1 MTTASPGA
9 KDLALAQA
17 RVALHAFLDAE
28 CTLDCRPS
36 GPPRVSILLLLWNRA
51 ELTLS
56 CLQTLALQL
65 NDTPYEIVVID
76 NGSRDET
83 GLLLD
88 RIEGLKVVRNQ
99 ENIGFPRGVNQA
111 AQLASGEYL
120 LLLNND
126 TQVLGRA
133 IDVAANF
140 LAADASVGAVGG
152 KIILLDGTLQE
163 AGCTMCRNGWPYPYG
178 RGAAPDGPA
187 FLFQREV
194 DYCSGAFLMTRREV
208 FARLGGLDELF
219 SPGYFEDVDY
229 CIRVRQEGLRVVYLP
244 EAAILH
250 YENGSS
256 STVSDLSDL
265 VLRNHRRF
273 SARYAEWLH
282 GQPTDAVPPLLL
294 RTGGNALFNVL
305 LLGDGLVKGQVAEQA
320 LATLQALVAR
330 IQALD
335 GFVTL
340 SLSGAAA
347 RTLRTVLGQ
356 LPKTVEVYCREQPD
370 SCDSWLATQAANY
383 DLVVAADAGSLRPF
397 LAQGITAPRCAILRD
412 ERFTPLEA
420 AALAAASPT
429 GGSAWLMSA

>member
-1 MTTASPGA
+1 MTTASPAA
-9 KDLALAQA
+9 KELALAQA
-17 RVALHAFLDAE
+17 RVALHAFLDAG
-28 CTLDCRPS
+28 CTLDCRPA

-56 CLQTLALQL
+56 CLQSLALQL
-65 NDTPYEIVVID
+65 NHTPYEIVVID
-76 NGSRDET
+76 NGSADET

-88 RIEGLKVVRNQ
+88 RIQGLKVVRNK

-133 IDVAANF
+133 IDAAADF

-163 AGCTMCRNGWPYPYG
+163 AGCTIYRNGWPYPYG
-178 RGAAPDGPA
+178 RGAAPDDPA

-208 FARLGGLDELF
+208 FACLAGLDELF

-229 CIRVRQEGLRVVYLP
+229 CIRIRQEGLRVVYLP
-244 EAAILH
+244 QAAILH

-256 STVSDLSDL
+256 STVTDLSDL
-265 VLRNHRRF
+265 VRRNHRRF
-273 SARYAEWLH
+273 TARHAEWLR
-282 GQPTDAVPPLLL
+282 GRPTDSMPPLLL
-294 RTGGNALFNVL
+294 RTRGDALFNVL
-305 LLGDGLVKGQVAEQA
+305 LLGDGVVKGQVVEQA
-320 LATLQALVAR
+320 LATLQGLVAR

-340 SLSGAAA
+340 RLTGAAA
-347 RTLRTVLGQ
+347 RTLRPVIGQ
-356 LPKTVEVYCREQPD
+356 LPKTVEIYCVEQPD
-370 SCDSWLATQAANY
+370 PCHSSLASQAAYY
-383 DLVVAADAGSLRPF
+383 DLVVAGEAGSLRP
-397 LAQGITAPRCAILRD
+397 LLEQGAAAPRCAILCD
-412 ERFTPLEA
+412 GRFTPLEA
-420 AALAAASPT
+420 PAPAPASSTSSGVAA
-429 GGSAWLMSA
+429 